1 MEVLSPGG
9 SIESIESAIHHHAD
23 AIYLGVGAL
32 NARVRAGNLTP
43 AQLAGVIAFAHAHGT
58 RVHVALNVP
67 LRLPT
72 IDEAARTLAAA
83 YLHGADAVIL
93 RDPALMAATRDLL
106 PDLPIHASTQ
116 AGVASVESA
125 RRARDLGCSRV
136 ILAREL
142 SREAIERIALELPS
156 LELETFVFG
165 AQCFGVSGSCLF
177 GEALGGRS
185 GNYGACS
192 QPCRL
197 PWFDAS
203 GRPLGH
209 VFSTKDLDLFP
220 RLAALRSAGVTSLK
234 IEGRLKPPAWVG
246 CVTSW
251 LRRAVDRDP
260 PGLTSDEA
268 AAFDRDVSVL
278 FARDRSSAFFD
289 GQTDAADVLRTD
301 FPGQRGL
308 DVGPFRVTGPD
319 RVRFDTPVD
328 LNVRDGL
335 MLRYEGADGPVFE
348 AASIRDLRDGRGATC
363 MRISAGRAVD
373 CDVPRTA
380 GLVAVAIHSADS
392 VRARWAAVDEHVPA
406 CVAEDRPPWPRFDRV
421 AVGADRIAVAMSRGR
436 LSIEADLPLST
447 EPSRNAGLD
456 EARARRLFPDAA
468 FEIAPGL
475 FVNPSA
481 LKEARRAFVDRF
493 EAACGERIDAIATSI
508 ADHLAAN
515 DFRPA
520 QADAELLASGRP
532 LAVSRVT
539 GMREGTVV
547 SSAGDRV
554 EVKSTPRGTALR
566 YLGKGDRHL

>member
-1 MEVLSPGG
+1 MEVLAPGG
-9 SIESIESAIHHHAD
+9 SIESIESAIHHGAD

-43 AQLAGVIAFAHAHGT
+43 SQLAGVIAFAHAHGT

-72 IDEAARTLAAA
+72 VDEAARTLAAA
-83 YLHGADAVIL
+83 CVHGADAIIL
-93 RDPALMAATRDLL
+93 RDPALMAAVRDLL

-125 RRARDLGCSRV
+125 RRARDLGCRRV

-142 SREAIERIALELPS
+142 SREAIERIALELPG
-156 LELETFVFG
+156 LELEAFVFG

-185 GNYGACS
+185 GNYGSCS

-260 PGLTSDEA
+260 PGLSPDEA

-278 FARDRSSAFFD
+278 FARDRSSSFFD

-308 DVGPFRVTGPD
+308 DVGAFQVAGPG

-328 LNVRDGL
+328 LNIRDGL
-335 MLRYEGADGPVFE
+335 MLRFDGPDGPVFE
-348 AASIRDLRDGRGATC
+348 AVSIRDLRDGRGAPC

-392 VRARWAAVDEHVPA
+392 VRARWEVVNEHVPA
-406 CVAEDRPPWPRFDRV
+406 CVAEDRPPWPQFDRV
-421 AVGADRIAVAMSRGR
+421 TVGADRIAVTMSRGR
-436 LSIEADLPLST
+436 VTVDADLPLAT

-456 EARARRLFPDAA
+456 DARARRLFPDAT
-468 FEIAPGL
+468 FDITPSL
-475 FVNPSA
+475 FVNPTA
-481 LKEARRAFVDRF
+481 LKEARRAFVEQFDSACNERADTIA
-493 EAACGERIDAIATSI
+493 EAIVG
-508 ADHLAAN
+508 HLTEN
-515 DFRPA
+515 GFQPA
-520 QADAELLASGRP
+520 QADADLLATGRP

-566 YLGKGDRHL
+566 YLGKGDSPV